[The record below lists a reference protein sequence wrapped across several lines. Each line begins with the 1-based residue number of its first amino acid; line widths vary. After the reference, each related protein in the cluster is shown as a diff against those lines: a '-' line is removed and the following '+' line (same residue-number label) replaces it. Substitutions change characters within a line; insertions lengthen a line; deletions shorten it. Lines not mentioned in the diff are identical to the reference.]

1 MGSLTDPENKLVYQM
16 HQYLDVSTL
25 DPISRCPVES
35 QLIFFSRLMVLVHRL
50 TASRLPLALSVLLQ
64 PQTGSVPTRRLGSL
78 ENLLVV

>member
-25 DPISRCPVES
+25 SAIFRCLVEA
-35 QLIFFSRLMVLVHRL
+35 QLTSFPRLMVLVHHL

-64 PQTGSVPTRRLGSL
+64 PQTGSVPTRRLGSS